1 MHNNSILSFKN
12 LKEEDLLH
20 DVNYYLSKKQ
30 KEWGVQKKYYLKP
43 ITHINI
49 NGLNYYSTVNDHTL
63 VYSTHNMTDSFFYS
77 RDKKKPIVYV
87 AVLTK
92 LNIDGTID
100 FTLVP
105 DVSFKS
111 LIVDKYKGVRYLLD
125 HLVESCCG
133 KEPIITY
140 DYAKYLYRNFR
151 NYYEERSKNYVNK
164 EIYTLDNVFTEKD
177 SNIEVDTRITISKA
191 YEYTA
196 IELNIRDIRA
206 RKILCMN
213 RVFYE
218 VNGNLNKMLYRTIDD
233 GLDKLSFTKRSKF
246 NMGEIML
253 KLLVFMEAL
262 LENKPLKLR
271 MIGGYLT
278 FKEVMQYV

>member
-1 MHNNSILSFKN
+1 MTNNNILSIKN
-12 LKEEDLLH
+12 STKENLLH
-20 DVNYYLSKKQ
+20 DVNWHLFNRQ
-30 KEWGVQKKYYLKP
+30 KEWGVQKKYYLKQ
-43 ITHINI
+43 ITDINV

-63 VYSTHNMTDSFFYS
+63 VYSTYNTTDSFFYS
-77 RDKKKPIVYV
+77 RDKKPIVY
-87 AVLTK
+87 AAILTK

-100 FTLVP
+100 FTVVP
-105 DVSFKS
+105 GVSSKS

-133 KEPIITY
+133 KEPIVTY
-140 DYAKYLYRNFR
+140 DYAKYMYKEFC
-151 NYYEERSKNYVNK
+151 NYYKERARDYVNK
-164 EIYTLDNVFTEKD
+164 EIYVLDNVFTEKN
-177 SNIEVDTRITISKA
+177 SNIEIDTRITISKA

-233 GLDKLSFTKRSKF
+233 GLDKLNFTKRSKF
-246 NMGEIML
+246 NTGEIML

-271 MIGGYLT
+271 MIGGELFYG
-278 FKEVMQYV
+278 KAMQYI